1 MRNLKLIALILVV
14 TLLVSPLALAQDGE
28 ISESVKKIIEEIE
41 NEDQEADKTNKDQAA
56 EEEQPLV
63 STVFFNE
70 DIRDVLTEVAM
81 QTGVNIIFDETVVG
95 TVTLDLLD
103 VPLEQALE
111 MILISGGYTY
121 HKVNDYYLV
130 GRATPASP
138 MYQKLTETETIRLNY
153 ISAAA
158 AIDLLPPFYSDFLR
172 TSSAR
177 DNMITISAPQAV
189 INEFKDD
196 LRNLD
201 KAPQELEIEVIVT
214 EVSREVLTESGS
226 NLFGINNL
234 ESADEYSI
242 EYDGVFNI
250 QSAGSAGQLIAELR
264 ALEDDGKA
272 SIRANPSIRV
282 SDKESAEIFI
292 GEERVIILNRED
304 ADDVVEEVE
313 VGVSL
318 EVTPQIM
325 AEDDIRMEIAPDVS
339 HFTNENGEQ
348 LIIRKSELSSVL
360 RAKSGETVTMAGMTL
375 DKVMEFESKVPI
387 LGDLP
392 LVRWLFSEKSEKE
405 SERELLVFITPR
417 IIKE

>member
-1 MRNLKLIALILVV
+1 MRNVKLIALILVV
-14 TLLVSPLALAQDGE
+14 ALLISPLALAQDGE

-41 NEDQEADKTNKDQAA
+41 NEGKEDSNTAKEQLNKEA
-56 EEEQPLV
+56 QPLV

-95 TVTLDLLD
+95 TITLDLVD

-130 GRATPASP
+130 GRAIPASP

-153 ISAAA
+153 LSAAA
-158 AIDLLPPFYSDFLR
+158 VIDLLPPFYSDFLR

-189 INEFKDD
+189 IDEFKKD
-196 LRNLD
+196 LSKID
-201 KAPQELEIEVIVT
+201 TAPQELEIEVIVT
-214 EVSREVLTESGS
+214 EVSKEVLTESGS

-234 ESADEYSI
+234 ESPDEYSI
-242 EYDGVFNI
+242 EYDGVFDF
-250 QSAGSAGQLIAELR
+250 QFAGSAGQLIAELR
-264 ALEDDGKA
+264 ALEEDGKA

-304 ADDVVEEVE
+304 EDDVVEDVE

-325 AEDDIRMEIAPDVS
+325 AENDIRMEIAPDVS

-348 LIIRKSELSSVL
+348 LIIRRSELSSVL

-375 DKVMEFESKVPI
+375 DKVMEFESKVPL

-392 LVRWLFSEKSEKE
+392 LLRWLFSEESEKE

-417 IIKE
+417 IISE

>member
-70 DIRDVLTEVAM
+70 DIRGVLTEVAM

>member
-1 MRNLKLIALILVV
+1 MRNVKLIALILVV
-14 TLLVSPLALAQDGE
+14 ALLISPLVLAQDGE

-41 NEDQEADKTNKDQAA
+41 NEGKEDTKADKNQSI
-56 EEEQPLV
+56 EEDQPLV

-95 TVTLDLLD
+95 TITLDLVD

-130 GRATPASP
+130 GRAIPASP

-153 ISAAA
+153 LSAAA

-189 INEFKDD
+189 IDEFKND
-196 LRNLD
+196 LSKID
-201 KAPQELEIEVIVT
+201 TAPQELEIEVIVT

-226 NLFGINNL
+226 NLFGLNNL
-234 ESADEYSI
+234 ESPDEYSI
-242 EYDGVFNI
+242 EYDGVFDF
-250 QSAGSAGQLIAELR
+250 QFAGSAGQLIAELR
-264 ALEDDGKA
+264 ALEEDGKA

-282 SDKESAEIFI
+282 SDKETAEIFI

-304 ADDVVEEVE
+304 EDDVVEEVE

-325 AEDDIRMEIAPDVS
+325 AADDIRMEIAPDVS

-348 LIIRKSELSSVL
+348 LIIRRSELASVL

-375 DKVMEFESKVPI
+375 DKVMEFESKVPL

-392 LVRWLFSEKSEKE
+392 LLRWLFSEESEKE

-417 IIKE
+417 IISE

>member
-158 AIDLLPPFYSDFLR
+158 AIDLLPPFYSDYLR
-172 TSSAR
+172 TSSAQ